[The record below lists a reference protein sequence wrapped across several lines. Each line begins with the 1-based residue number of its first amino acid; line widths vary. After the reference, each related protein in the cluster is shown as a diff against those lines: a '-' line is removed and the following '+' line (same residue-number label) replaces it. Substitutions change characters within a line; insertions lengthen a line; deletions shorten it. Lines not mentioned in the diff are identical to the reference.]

1 MAIQTFTTGQTL
13 TASQMTSLQQ
23 NDYNQTVSAKV
34 ASYVLVAADV
44 GTHITMNNAGATTV
58 TVNTGLFSAGDT
70 LRITNIN
77 ATGTCT
83 ITAGTCT
90 VTSAG
95 SLVLTAYASGT
106 LWFQATGVAYFI
118 ADAKTVSSGLT
129 YITGT
134 SFSAAATVS
143 LPNNTF
149 TATYKNY
156 LINYTVTAASTD
168 STVINAR
175 LRASGADATG
185 ASYSNAGVTYVIGAT
200 TIGAANIL
208 SGTSWQFTQFNSA
221 DRNKVQ
227 LQVLSPQLAVDTHF
241 LWDTYGRVGGA
252 QGGGHGNGEYRAA
265 TQFDSLTLYPAAG
278 NITGS
283 YEVYGYSL
291 S

>member
-1 MAIQTFTTGQTL
+1 MAKQTFTTGQVL
-13 TASQMTSLQQ
+13 TAAQMTSLQA
-23 NDYNQTVSAKV
+23 NDYNWTVSAQTS
-34 ASYVLVAADV
+34 SYVLTATNAGQHV
-44 GTHITMNNAGATTV
+44 TMNAAGATTI
-58 TVNTGLFSAGDT
+58 TVNTALFTAGDT
-70 LRITNIN
+70 LRITNIG
-77 ATGTCT
+77 AGTCT
-83 ITAGTCT
+83 ITAGTAT

-95 SLVLTAYASGT
+95 SLALTQWASGI
-106 LWFQATGVAYFI
+106 LYFTSASAAI
-118 ADAKTVSSGLT
+118 FFPDAKTSASGLV

-134 SFSAAATVS
+134 SFSAAVSVS

-175 LRASGADATG
+175 MRAAGTDATG
-185 ASYSNAGVTYVIGAT
+185 ALYSNAGVTYQIGAT

-227 LQVLSPQLAVDTHF
+227 LQVLSPQVAADTNF

-265 TQFDSLTLYPAAG
+265 TQFDSITLYPAAG
-278 NITGS
+278 TITGS
-283 YEVYGYSL
+283 YEVYGYAL